1 MNKKVYQSKTI
12 GVNTLA
18 PILSYGLAAAG
29 FTIPAEVQI
38 SILAVLN
45 WALRFFTKGPIGKPS
60 KE

>member
-1 MNKKVYQSKTI
+1 MTVKKLHQSKTL

-45 WALRFFTKGPIGKPS
+45 WVLRFFTKDPIVKQ
-60 KE
+60 